1 MKKEEEIMNKENIEQ
16 VIKEYL
22 LENFLFGYEENEIS
36 EKSSLLDMGIL
47 DSTGIMEIVSFLEQ
61 KFGIKVKDEDIIP
74 SNLESLDAISN
85 YVLERTE

>member
-1 MKKEEEIMNKENIEQ
+1 MNKENIEQ